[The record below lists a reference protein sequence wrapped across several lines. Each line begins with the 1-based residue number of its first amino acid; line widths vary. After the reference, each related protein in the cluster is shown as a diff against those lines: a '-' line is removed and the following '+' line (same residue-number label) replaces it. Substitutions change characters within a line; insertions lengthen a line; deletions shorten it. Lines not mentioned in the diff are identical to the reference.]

1 MKYKWS
7 EESMDHRNALLYATG
22 VSKDDVKKP
31 IIGIINGWNEMNP
44 GHFHFKE
51 AVEIIKKEIYEKGCL
66 PRELPALGICDGIC
80 SNTPGDRYTLP
91 SRDLVSMEVETLAEL
106 NQLDGMILL
115 STSDKI
121 VPGMMMGLFR
131 VNIPSVMFTGGYMT
145 PGCFKG
151 RPLTITNTKQAYA
164 AYMEGSMPREDYK
177 EIVANVCPTPG
188 ACPMMG
194 TANTMCAM
202 ADILGLSPCGNATVS
217 ATSQKWKDL
226 AKEAAAKI
234 VELTVSNT
242 CPRDIVKKE
251 NFENAI
257 KYAMAT
263 GASTNT
269 FLHIPAIANQLGIK
283 IDINEFDRISKEIPT
298 LLSIYPS
305 HPTYTMVDF
314 DEAGGIDAVC
324 LELAKAGKLDL
335 DAKGQFLS
343 MKERVEKAKNTNT
356 DVIHTADSPI
366 NEEGGLA
373 VLKGNIS
380 DTAIV
385 KFSAVDPKVWH
396 FSGPAR
402 VYESQDDAWKAAIDS
417 EIKEGDVVIVRY
429 EGPKGS
435 PGMPH
440 IETFMAAILGKG
452 LGDKVAL
459 ITDGRFSG
467 ATGGLAIGHVTPEAY
482 EGGNIALIENGD
494 IIDIDILSRSIVL
507 KVSDEE
513 LARRRENFKPIIKPA
528 IGWLTLYR
536 ENCST
541 SEHGATTLLDK
552 IDIR

>member
-1 MKYKWS
+1 MKYEWS
-7 EESMDHRNALLYATG
+7 EESLDHRNALLYATG
-22 VSKDDVKKP
+22 ASKEDVKKP

-44 GHFHFKE
+44 GHVHFRQ
-51 AVEIIKKEIYEKGCL
+51 AVEIIKKEIIDAGCF

-115 STSDKI
+115 ATSDKI

-131 VNIPSVMFTGGYMT
+131 VNIPAVMFTGGYMT
-145 PGCFKG
+145 PGCFNGK
-151 RPLTITNTKQAYA
+151 PLTITNTKQAYA
-164 AYMEGSMPREDYK
+164 AYMEGSMAKEDYK
-177 EIVANVCPTPG
+177 EIVAKVCPTPG

-217 ATSQKWKDL
+217 AVSDKWKELAAQAGQKIAAL
-226 AKEAAAKI
+226 AKDNI
-234 VELTVSNT
+234 

-257 KYAMAT
+257 RYAMAT

-283 IDINEFDRISKEIPT
+283 IDINQFDEISKEIPT

-305 HPTYTMVDF
+305 HPEYTMVDF

-324 LELAKAGKLDL
+324 LELAKAGKLNL
-335 DAKGQFLS
+335 EAQGEFLS
-343 MKERVEKAKNTNT
+343 MKERVDQAINKNTQ
-356 DVIHTADSPI
+356 VIHTVEKPI
-366 NEEGGLA
+366 HEEGGLA

-380 DTAIV
+380 NTAIV
-385 KFSAVDPKVWH
+385 KFSAVDPKVWN
-396 FSGPAR
+396 FKGPAR
-402 VYESQDDAWKAAIDS
+402 VYESQDEAWKAAIDS
-417 EIKEGDVVIVRY
+417 EIKAGDVVIVRY

-467 ATGGLAIGHVTPEAY
+467 ATGGLAIGHITPEAY
-482 EGGNIALIENGD
+482 DGGNIALIQNGD
-494 IIDIDILSRSIVL
+494 IIEIDILKRSMIL
-507 KVSDEE
+507 EVSEEE
-513 LARRRENFKPIIKPA
+513 LARRRENFVPIIKPS
-528 IGWLTLYR
+528 IGWLSLYR

>member
-1 MKYKWS
+1 MKYNWS
-7 EESMDHRNALLYATG
+7 EESIDHRNALLYATG
-22 VSKDDVKKP
+22 AGKEDVKKP
-31 IIGIINGWNEMNP
+31 IVGIINSWNEMNP
-44 GHFHFKE
+44 GHYHFKE
-51 AVEIIKKEIYEKGCL
+51 AVEIIKNEIRKAGCF
-66 PRELPALGICDGIC
+66 PRELPVLGICDGIC

-91 SRDLVSMEVETLAEL
+91 TRDLVSMEVETLAEL

-115 STSDKI
+115 STCDKV

-131 VNIPSVMFTGGYMT
+131 VNIPAVMFTGGYMT
-145 PGCFKG
+145 PGFYKG

-164 AYMEGSMPREDYK
+164 AYKEGSMSREDYK
-177 EIVANVCPTPG
+177 EIVANVCPAPG

-217 ATSQKWKDL
+217 ARSDKWR
-226 AKEAAAKI
+226 EMAAAAARKI
-234 VELTVSNT
+234 VELTKANV
-242 CPRDIVKKE
+242 CPRDMVKKE

-305 HPTYTMVDF
+305 HETYTMVDF
-314 DEAGGIDAVC
+314 DEAGGINAVC
-324 LELAKAGKLDL
+324 YELAKAGKLDL
-335 DAKGQFLS
+335 NAGGEFLS
-343 MKERVEKAKNTNT
+343 MKERVEQAENMNA
-356 DVIHTADSPI
+356 DVIHTCDDPI
-366 NEEGGLA
+366 NREGGLA

-380 DTAIV
+380 NSAIV

-396 FSGPAR
+396 FRGPAR
-402 VYESQDDAWKAAIDS
+402 VYESQDDAWNAAINS
-417 EIKEGDVVIVRY
+417 EIKAGDVVVVRY
-429 EGPKGS
+429 EGPKGA

-467 ATGGLAIGHVTPEAY
+467 ATGGLAVGHMTPEAY
-482 EGGNIALIENGD
+482 EGGCIALIKDGD
-494 IIDIDILSRSIVL
+494 MIDIDIVNRTMNLE
-507 KVSDEE
+507 VSGET
-513 LARRRENFKPIIKPA
+513 LAERRKSFKPIVKPS

-541 SEHGATTLLDK
+541 SEYGATTLLDK
-552 IDIR
+552 IDDR